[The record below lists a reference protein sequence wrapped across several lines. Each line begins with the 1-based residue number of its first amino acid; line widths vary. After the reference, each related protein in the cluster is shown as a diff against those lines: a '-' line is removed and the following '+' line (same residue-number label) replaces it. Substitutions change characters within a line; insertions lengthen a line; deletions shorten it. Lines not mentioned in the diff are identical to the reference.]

1 MSYRSLKVSLCR
13 PLVVIQRTNTENNI
27 GASLLKVTG
36 QQFGANIA
44 TPFTV

>member
-1 MSYRSLKVSLCR
+1 
-13 PLVVIQRTNTENNI
+13 VVIQRTNAENNI

-44 TPFTV
+44 TPFFGANIATPFTV